1 MSKLARLFVF
11 LAITGSMAACGESLV
26 GLPDFDDGPLDPNS
40 YVDYGILDP
49 NG

>member
-26 GLPDFDDGPLDPNS
+26 GLPDFDDGPPSS

>member
-11 LAITGSMAACGESLV
+11 LAITGSMVACGESPV
-26 GLPDFDDGPLDPNS
+26 GLSDDGPLDPNS